1 MEWVRNKI
9 IKISKSCPQGSLP
22 PACQGATFTI
32 YSAPYTKKVTYSTT
46 EAYTDCA
53 TGTYE
58 DETSDNFKL
67 KDMNLNSGYY
77 SVTGFVAQ
85 SPDNASTISVK
96 IYQDNTISDDFI
108 FSASNGTTSQSFYLN
123 NGNDYYIATPYTSVQ
138 PGLYNNF
145 AVCFKFIHS

>member
-1 MEWVRNKI
+1 MNWAPNRI

-22 PACQGATFTI
+22 AACQGATFTVF
-32 YSAPYTKKVTYSTT
+32 SAPYTKKVSYSST

-53 TGTYE
+53 IGTYE
-58 DETSDNFKL
+58 IETSDNFKL
-67 KDMNLNSGYY
+67 KDLNLSSGYY
-77 SVTGFVAQ
+77 SVTGFVTL
-85 SPDNASTISVK
+85 SPDNASTISIK

-108 FSASNGTTSQSFYLN
+108 FSASNGTTNQSFYLDADK
-123 NGNDYYIATPYTSVQ
+123 DYYVASPYTTNQ